1 MKLNEASDAKLIEA
15 FIKIRDARAQRKA
28 AYDTADADDK
38 AKQEKLEAEFLRRF
52 HDRGTDSTSADGLGT
67 AFIEVT
73 ATASVADKDTY
84 FNWLLEDPENRMCFM
99 EARANK
105 TAIRQYRTEHDDI
118 PPGINWRETQVVRF
132 RRA

>member
-105 TAIRQYRTEHDDI
+105 TAIRQYHTEHDDI

>member
-28 AYDTADADDK
+28 AYDAADADDK

-73 ATASVADKDTY
+73 AAASVADKDTY